1 MELNSAIKKR
11 KSTRDFKRKKPS
23 FKDILEAIDAAIQGP
38 FAGNINNLKFII
50 IESKDS
56 IEDISNHTGQKWV
69 QNSPALIIVTSNDS
83 HLEDLY
89 GERGRVY
96 SRQQAG
102 AAIST
107 LLLRLTDLGLTGSWI
122 GAYSDERIKQSL
134 GIPEKIQI
142 EAIIPIGY
150 AQNPKEKKK
159 TKTTIE
165 EATYWEVWERN
176 RRPTIFPDP
185 QR

>member
-1 MELNSAIKKR
+1 MEFNSAVKKR
-11 KSTRDFKRKKPS
+11 KSVRDFKRKKPS

-50 IESKDS
+50 IESKDT
-56 IEDISNHTGQKWV
+56 IKDISNHTGQKWIEDAPV
-69 QNSPALIIVTSNDS
+69 VIMVASNDDN
-83 HLEDLY
+83 LENLY

-107 LLLRLTDLGLTGSWI
+107 ILLRLTDLGLAGCWV
-122 GAYSDERIKQSL
+122 GAYADERIKQTL
-134 GIPEKIQI
+134 GIPEKFQI
-142 EAIIPIGY
+142 EAIIPVGY

-159 TKTTIE
+159 TKQSIE